1 MSLQRSTLTLL
12 GLQQPQSRGNRF
24 PYIALVLGVAVRP
37 EPGYSRNDARTAP
50 VCESSMVTTAR
61 SHALAEASSAFIWT
75 WLPGEVQPV
84 PAGRLHRGTD
94 GRHDF
99 GYMSDYLDRPN
110 AIALGPDLPLSS
122 GMRALPGAELTGTLR
137 DATPGAWGRRVLRA
151 LQLDRRGAEI
161 EIDIGDIGYG
171 LLAGTDG
178 IGALSY
184 QASATSF
191 EARLAPV
198 TELEALAEA
207 VARVELGLPL
217 PPELAAPLTHAVT
230 IGGSRPKAIIDID
243 GRCCIARFASVHDQD
258 DVLLDELSMLQLA
271 RSCHIDVPQAEMRKV
286 GDRQVL
292 LVDRFDRTSDK
303 ASRQGVISGRT
314 LTGLSGQQECNVGWP
329 YLAGALSRQEPMYDQ
344 ADAWRELFRRI
355 VFDIFIDHA
364 DAKLR
369 GPSFLWSGATAKLAP
384 AGVSELRQERHK
396 ATSSS
401 RVSHRDISPA
411 NIARACDAATKLGL
425 DQSVALAI
433 IEQVR
438 AGIADHD
445 PAAMYDHEILS
456 SYQ

>member
-1 MSLQRSTLTLL
+1 
-12 GLQQPQSRGNRF
+12 
-24 PYIALVLGVAVRP
+24 
-37 EPGYSRNDARTAP
+37 
-50 VCESSMVTTAR
+50 MVTTTR
-61 SHALAEASSAFIWT
+61 IHALSKASSAFIWV
-75 WLPGEVQPV
+75 WLPSETQPV

-99 GYMSDYLDRPN
+99 GYMSDYLERSN
-110 AIALGPDLPLSS
+110 AIALGPDLPLAQ
-122 GMRALPGAELTGTLR
+122 GMRSLSGPSLTGSLR
-137 DATPGAWGRRVLRA
+137 DTLPGAWGRRVTRA
-151 LQLDRRGAEI
+151 LQLGQHDADAGADE
-161 EIDIGDIGYG
+161 IGDIAYG

-178 IGALSY
+178 IGALSF

-401 RVSHRDISPA
+401 RVRHRDISPA

-445 PAAMYDHEILS
+445 AAAMYDHEILS